1 MSECKSFSWKKDL
14 VVPAMLL
21 LFAGLVGVGVSYT
34 WEFFKFKRET
44 LFEKKIE
51 MIIDSRRQV
60 AEVYVEFDRLRR
72 QIDSDEKYYAT
83 QKAEGTSTCDPE
95 KLKSEREELKVL
107 GLRIKYLDQ
116 FSQGLINKTEA
127 GKNIDSFKAQLKGY
141 LDCLEKNTD
150 CKTCTS
156 DNPHLMEPL
165 QNIIDLHTTEI
176 LTQIKLND

>member
-1 MSECKSFSWKKDL
+1 MSEGKRFSWKKDL
-14 VVPAMLL
+14 IVPIVLL

-60 AEVYVEFDRLRR
+60 ADVYVEFDRLRR

-83 QKAEGTSTCDPE
+83 EKDKGTGSCDPE
-95 KLKSEREELKVL
+95 RLKSEREELKVL

-116 FSQGLINKTEA
+116 FSQGLINKKEA
-127 GKNIDSFKAQLKGY
+127 KENIDLFNAQLKEY
-141 LDCLEKNTD
+141 LECLEKNTG
-150 CKTCTS
+150 CQTCTK
-156 DNPHLMEPL
+156 DHPHLMEPL
-165 QNIIDLHTTEI
+165 QKIIDLHTNEI
-176 LTQIKLND
+176 LNQINLND